1 VDLSIPGGLVTLPF
15 AGLVTFAMVPRYD
28 PTEAPPPHAAILGI
42 PTDEGTT
49 QHPGARYG
57 PRAIRDAST
66 QFPYYKRG
74 RGYYDPERDRPMLS
88 ALELRDAGDVAI
100 IPTLPEENSRMIGEA
115 VAGLL
120 TRGVFP
126 ICLGGDHS
134 VTAAVLPAFAATP
147 IHLVQIDAHLD
158 FVDRLG
164 GATRTHA
171 SPMRRAREFP
181 WVRSLTQVGIRSI
194 VSSAEDYAAARA
206 AQNRVVTT
214 SQVLAAP
221 GHDWWSD
228 LAGDAYLTLDI
239 DAFDPAVAPGTGFAE
254 PGGLRFADAVSLVRT
269 LAQKVRLRGMDVVEV
284 NPYFDASRRT
294 AVLAAR
300 IILEVLSAVFDP
312 APPGCT

>member
-1 VDLSIPGGLVTLPF
+1 VSLPF

-28 PTEAPPPHAAILGI
+28 PAESPPPQVAILGI

-74 RGYYDPERDRPMLS
+74 RGYYDPERDRPMLP

-100 IPTLPEENSRMIGEA
+100 VPTLPEANGRCMGES
-115 VAGLL
+115 VGELL
-120 TRGVFP
+120 ARGIFP
-126 ICLGGDHS
+126 VCLGGDHS
-134 VTAAVLPAFAATP
+134 VTPHILQAFADTP
-147 IHLVQIDAHLD
+147 VHLVQIDAHLD

-164 GATRTHA
+164 GAAETHA
-171 SPMRRAREFP
+171 SPMRRARELP
-181 WVRSLTQVGIRSI
+181 WVRSLTQLGIRSV

-206 AQNRVVTT
+206 AGNRVATT
-214 SQVLAAP
+214 SQVLAARDR
-221 GHDWWSD
+221 DWWTG
-228 LAGDAYLTLDI
+228 LRGDAYLTLDI

-254 PGGLRFADAVSLVRT
+254 PGGLQFADVASLVRT
-269 LAQKVRLRGMDVVEV
+269 LARRLRLRGMDVVEV
-284 NPYFDASRRT
+284 NPYLDASRRT

-300 IILEVLSAVFDP
+300 TILEVLSAVFDP
-312 APPGCT
+312 EPTAHAEDVN

>member
-1 VDLSIPGGLVTLPF
+1 
-15 AGLVTFAMVPRYD
+15 MVPRYD
-28 PTEAPPPHAAILGI
+28 PAESPPPQAAILGI

-88 ALELRDAGDVAI
+88 ALELRDAGDVVI
-100 IPTLPEENSRMIGEA
+100 VPTLPEANARTIGET
-115 VAGLL
+115 VSQLL
-120 TRGVFP
+120 AREVFP

-134 VTAAVLPAFAATP
+134 VTPCILRAFGDAP
-147 IHLVQIDAHLD
+147 LHLVQIDAHLD

-164 GATRTHA
+164 GAAGTHA
-171 SPMRRAREFP
+171 SPMRRARELAC
-181 WVRSLTQVGIRSI
+181 VRSLTQLGIRSV

-206 AQNRVVTT
+206 AGNRVVTT
-214 SQVLAAP
+214 RQVLTAS
-221 GHDWWSD
+221 GRDWWAD

-239 DAFDPAVAPGTGFAE
+239 DAFDPSVAPGTGFAE
-254 PGGLRFADAVSLVRT
+254 PGGLQFADVVGLVRT
-269 LAQKVRLRGMDVVEV
+269 LARRLRLRGMDVVEV
-284 NPYFDASRRT
+284 NPYLDSSRRT

-300 IILEVLSAVFDP
+300 MILEVLSAVFDP
-312 APPGCT
+312 EPRTS